1 MWQKN
6 DARVKCHVVEK
17 GTNDL
22 MTTFMNKYMRN
33 SFVICVALSIL
44 LNLFVESVSRRSLL
58 LCLAYL
64 VNSPLTFLLN
74 TMIIFVTFSFVYFVK
89 RRVFVYVVVSLF
101 WVILG
106 VTNGILLSFRSTP
119 FTVSDLSL
127 SDDGFAIL
135 PNYVS
140 TPQLVLGGVI
150 ALALIIGLVLVFIF
164 APKHKQKTDFK
175 KSMIG
180 LLIIAATMYGGLNLG
195 ISSGW
200 VSTYFGNLNTSYR
213 DYGFPYCFANTW
225 LNTGISMPENYSKA
239 KILGIFKKGE
249 LEQNVSN
256 SKKVKDPP
264 NIIMVQLESF
274 IDPTLIK
281 GLKCSQ
287 DPIPNFRK
295 LEENYSTGYLTVPV
309 TGAGT
314 ANTEFEAITGMN
326 LRFFGPGEFPYK
338 TIMKKKTVESIPYDL
353 MNLGYATHAIHN
365 HTGAFYGRN
374 IVFPKMGFQT
384 FTSVEYM
391 NNVLKNPRGFEKDT
405 VLTGEIMTAM
415 KSTKSR
421 DYVYSISVEGHG
433 RYPTNVIYPNP
444 EITVSGI
451 PAQSNAN
458 AVTYYIQQVHDMD
471 AFIGQL
477 TKTLQ
482 SFPEHTILVIYG
494 DHQPSLNLT
503 SEDMANHSLY
513 QTQYVIWSNYKLTK
527 KDQNLAAYQIG
538 AETLKRAGISAGT
551 LTTYHQNYSKDKKY
565 AANLKALQ
573 YDMLYGNQY
582 IYGGINPFLPTKMKM
597 GIKTIKVDAVINING
612 KYYIK
617 GQNFTPFS
625 KISIDGKILDTIY
638 LTPTVLGLLYD
649 HATPADALKMKVS
662 QVDSGSGILS
672 TTE

>member
-1 MWQKN
+1 MEERTKN
-6 DARVKCHVVEK
+6 
-17 GTNDL
+17 L
-22 MTTFMNKYMRN
+22 MITFMNKYMRN

-58 LCLAYL
+58 LCLEYL
-64 VNSPLTFLLN
+64 VKSPLTFLLN
-74 TMIIFVTFSFVYFVK
+74 TLIIFVTFSIVYFVK
-89 RRVFVYVVVSLF
+89 RRGFVYVVVSLF

-106 VTNGILLSFRSTP
+106 ATNGILLIFRSTP

-135 PNYVS
+135 PEYVS
-140 TPQLVLGGVI
+140 TFQLIIVGVI
-150 ALALIIGLVLVFIF
+150 ALALVIGLVLVFIF
-164 APKHKQKTDFK
+164 APKHKQKINFK
-175 KSMIG
+175 KSIIG

-195 ISSGW
+195 ISASW
-200 VSTYFGNLNTSYR
+200 VSTYFGNLNTAYK
-213 DYGFPYCFANTW
+213 DYGFPYCFASTW

-239 KILGIFKKGE
+239 KTLGIFKKGE
-249 LEQNVSN
+249 LAQNVSN
-256 SKKVKDPP
+256 SQKVKDPP
-264 NIIMVQLESF
+264 NILMVQLESF

-281 GLKCSQ
+281 GLTCSQ
-287 DPIPNFRK
+287 DPIPNFRM
-295 LEENYSTGYLTVPV
+295 LEKNYSTGYLTVPV

-314 ANTEFEAITGMN
+314 ANTEFEAITGMS
-326 LRFFGPGEFPYK
+326 LHYFGPGEFPYK
-338 TIMKKKTVESIPYDL
+338 TIMKEKTVESIPYDL

-374 IVFPKMGFQT
+374 VVFPKMGFQT

-391 NNVLKNPRGFEKDT
+391 NNVSKNPRGFEKDD

-415 KSTKSR
+415 KSTISK

-433 RYPTNVIYPNP
+433 KYPTNVIYPNP

-458 AVTYYIQQVHDMD
+458 AVTYYVQQVHDMD
-471 AFIGQL
+471 VFVGQL

-494 DHQPSLNLT
+494 DHQPSLNQT
-503 SEDMANHSLY
+503 SKDMVNHSIY

-565 AANLKALQ
+565 AQNLKVLQ

-582 IYGGINPFLPTKMKM
+582 IYGGGNPFLPIKMQM
-597 GIKTIKVDAVINING
+597 GIKKIKVDAVINING

-617 GQNFTPFS
+617 GENFTPFS
-625 KISIDGKILDTIY
+625 KISIEGKILNTIF
-638 LTPTVLGLLYD
+638 LTPNVLGLLYD

-662 QVDSGSGILS
+662 QVENRSVILS